1 MHIAARVRWT
11 LARHPSLYWLA
22 IGLCAVA
29 AATSVHRAGRDAAMA
44 RDRWGAV
51 VDVVVA
57 DTGIERGQSL
67 AASMEAIPLA
77 MVPDGAL
84 TEMPAA
90 GTVAARAIAARAIVT
105 ALDLAAS
112 ATPDGWVTISLA
124 AVAPRVVAGD
134 QVAVLAGGMLLCDGI
149 VSSGSGGTDGLV
161 DVAVP
166 ASCAV
171 RTSRAVASGDLML
184 GRRG

>member
-22 IGLCAVA
+22 IGLCAFA
-29 AATSVHRAGRDAAMA
+29 AATSVHRAGREAATA

-67 AASMEAIPLA
+67 DASVQPMPLA

-84 TEMPAA
+84 TELPAA
-90 GTVAARAIAARAIVT
+90 GTVAARGIAARAIVT

-112 ATPDGWVTISLA
+112 ATPDGWLTISLA
-124 AVAPRVVAGD
+124 AVAPPVVAGD
-134 QVAVLAGGMLLCDGI
+134 QVAVLASGVLLCDGI
-149 VSSGSGGTDGLV
+149 VSGTPDDELV

-171 RTSRAVASGDLML
+171 RASGAVASGDLML